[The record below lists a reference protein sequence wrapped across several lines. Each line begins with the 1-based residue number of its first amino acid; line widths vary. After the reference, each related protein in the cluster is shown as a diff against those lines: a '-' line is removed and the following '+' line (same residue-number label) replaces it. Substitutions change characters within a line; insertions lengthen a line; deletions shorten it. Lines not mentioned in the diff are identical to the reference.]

1 MFLLGAINASMPPVS
16 YAKAMDWYLI
26 VSFAFVFLSVI
37 ESLIVFVLFSKP
49 LGKTLKA
56 KGMVTKFHFNVLF
69 CEKNLTLLGPKFGL
83 LGSMGGKRNNNGSP
97 KLRHK

>member
-1 MFLLGAINASMPPVS
+1 MTIGLTTILTIMFLLGAINASMPPVS

-69 CEKNLTLLGPKFGL
+69 CEKI
-83 LGSMGGKRNNNGSP
+83 
-97 KLRHK
+97 